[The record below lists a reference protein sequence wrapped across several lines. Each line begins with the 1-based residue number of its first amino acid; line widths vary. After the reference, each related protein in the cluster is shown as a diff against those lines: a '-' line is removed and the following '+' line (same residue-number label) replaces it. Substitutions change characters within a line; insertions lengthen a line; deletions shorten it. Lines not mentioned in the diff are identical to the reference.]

1 MLTAEDFL
9 NAYRNAFIEKD
20 ASHLNSV
27 MSDDFTMTLQGDGI
41 TMNRAEI
48 LEWAVSGSVFT
59 IEDYTIL
66 HDTDDCIAGTHTAAG
81 KEGTDEWYHKVF
93 FFAKKSGDKVT
104 EWHVLGAPVQ
114 D

>member
-20 ASHLNSV
+20 ASHLDSV
-27 MSDDFTMTLQGDGI
+27 MSDDFTMTMQGDGI
-41 TMNRAEI
+41 TLNRAEI

-66 HDTDDCIAGTHTAAG
+66 HDTDECIAGTHTAAARKVPMNG
-81 KEGTDEWYHKVF
+81 ITRFFSSRKSQATRLRNGTY
-93 FFAKKSGDKVT
+93 
-104 EWHVLGAPVQ
+104 
-114 D
+114 